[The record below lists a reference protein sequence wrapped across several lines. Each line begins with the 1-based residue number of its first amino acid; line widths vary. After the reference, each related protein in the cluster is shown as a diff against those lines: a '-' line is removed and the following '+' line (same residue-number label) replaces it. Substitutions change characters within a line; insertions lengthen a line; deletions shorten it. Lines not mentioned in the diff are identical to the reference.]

1 MHQALLY
8 RGRNKNAPQHTAFQ
22 KFIKLDNRKE
32 ILIQVIKQIFQEP
45 FG

>member
-1 MHQALLY
+1 MHQGLLY

-22 KFIKLDNRKE
+22 KSIKFDNKKE
-32 ILIQVIKQIFQEP
+32 IIIQVIKQIFQEP